1 MGWNKF
7 SIRKGYWKAFKKSNV
22 TISLN
27 VLYAKREKIYPADFS
42 KNNSNLEKQVIL
54 LVIPNREKLH
64 YLAVKKT
71 ICIIKRNN
79 F

>member
-1 MGWNKF
+1 MF
-7 SIRKGYWKAFKKSNV
+7 CMLKK
-22 TISLN
+22 
-27 VLYAKREKIYPADFS
+27 EKVYPANFS